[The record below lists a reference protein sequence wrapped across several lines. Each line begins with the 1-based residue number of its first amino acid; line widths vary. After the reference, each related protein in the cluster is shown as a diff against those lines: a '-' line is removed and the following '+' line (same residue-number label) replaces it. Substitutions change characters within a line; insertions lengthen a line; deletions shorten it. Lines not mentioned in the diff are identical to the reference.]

1 MLAAFTARTGDP
13 EAAAEL
19 IGAAAAERERPGAQR
34 MPDERPIFEAT
45 VRELE
50 TPSEPTV
57 SRARGSGATSGRWT
71 RGSQRGSPRPSVSL
85 LAEEKLLRYETAAE
99 GLARPFA

>member
-50 TPSEPTV
+50 DSLGADGFT
-57 SRARGSGATSGRWT
+57 RARE
-71 RGSQRGSPRPSVSL
+71 RGHERTLDEGIS
-85 LAEEKLLRYETAAE
+85 A
-99 GLARPFA
+99 GLAATER